1 MHRLVSAIVVHMQ
14 QSQVLLCDPCVS
26 NIAGEEKQA
35 LKIGGDDIVDTI
47 PEGKVSVIEK
57 AETNL
62 AAGDGSRGKL
72 ICTHFKC
79 VPKTEFLRP
88 FL

>member
-1 MHRLVSAIVVHMQ
+1 MFL
-14 QSQVLLCDPCVS
+14 
-26 NIAGEEKQA
+26 IAGKENQD
-35 LKIGGDDIVDTI
+35 LKIGGDDIVDRI

-57 AETNL
+57 TETNL

-72 ICTHFKC
+72 ICIHFKY
-79 VPKTEFLRP
+79 VLTAAFLRP

>member
-1 MHRLVSAIVVHMQ
+1 MFLFI
-14 QSQVLLCDPCVS
+14 
-26 NIAGEEKQA
+26 GEEKQA
-35 LKIGGDDIVDTI
+35 LKIHGGENIVDRI
-47 PEGKVSVIEK
+47 PECKASLIEK

-79 VPKTEFLRP
+79 VPTAAILRP

>member
-1 MHRLVSAIVVHMQ
+1 MKTHVFL
-14 QSQVLLCDPCVS
+14 
-26 NIAGEEKQA
+26 IAGEENQA
-35 LKIGGDDIVDTI
+35 LKIGGDDIVDRI

-62 AAGDGSRGKL
+62 AAGDGSTGKL
-72 ICTHFKC
+72 ICTHFKF
-79 VPKTEFLRP
+79 VPTAAILRP